1 MIPHS
6 RPTIDSE
13 DTEAVADVI
22 KSGQI
27 AQGLKAQEFE
37 GVVASYIGVKGAVAV
52 SSGTAALHLSL
63 LCLGVKHGD
72 EVIIPS
78 YTCPALLNAVYYT
91 GAIPRLADIDVR
103 SYNIDPNFVED
114 YLRRKRV
121 KAIIIVHTFGE
132 PVDIDAFLELSKRYS
147 IPIIEDSAQALGATF
162 RGRRIGGFGLI
173 SILSFY
179 ATKLI
184 TTGEGG
190 MLLSGM
196 DDFLEKA
203 RDLRDYDKKEVFQL
217 RYNYKMT
224 DIEAALGLSQFKKL
238 PSFLKRREE
247 IAMTYNRALGKSHEK
262 EGRIYY
268 RYILGSPHVERLI
281 GLMEKDGISCRRPVF
296 KPLHHYTGEKGFPQT
311 ERAWERSISIPI
323 YPSLTD
329 KEVQRITDSLVRLCP
344 EGFPKGLRR

>member
-1 MIPHS
+1 
-6 RPTIDSE
+6 
-13 DTEAVADVI
+13 
-22 KSGQI
+22 
-27 AQGLKAQEFE
+27 
-37 GVVASYIGVKGAVAV
+37 
-52 SSGTAALHLSL
+52 
-63 LCLGVKHGD
+63 
-72 EVIIPS
+72 
-78 YTCPALLNAVYYT
+78 
-91 GAIPRLADIDVR
+91 
-103 SYNIDPNFVED
+103 
-114 YLRRKRV
+114 
-121 KAIIIVHTFGE
+121 
-132 PVDIDAFLELSKRYS
+132 
-147 IPIIEDSAQALGATF
+147 
-162 RGRRIGGFGLI
+162 
-173 SILSFY
+173 
-179 ATKLI
+179 
-184 TTGEGG
+184 

-247 IAMTYNRALGKSHEK
+247 IAMAYNRALGKSHEK

-296 KPLHHYTGEKGFPQT
+296 KPLHHYTGENGFPQT

-329 KEVQRITDSLVRLCP
+329 KEVQRITDSLVRFKELI
-344 EGFPKGLRR
+344 E